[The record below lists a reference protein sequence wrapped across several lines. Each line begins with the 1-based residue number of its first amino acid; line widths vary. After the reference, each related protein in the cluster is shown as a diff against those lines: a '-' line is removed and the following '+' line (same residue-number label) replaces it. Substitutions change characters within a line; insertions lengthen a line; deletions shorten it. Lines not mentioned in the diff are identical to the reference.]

1 MRLKL
6 KQEQM
11 RKVMN
16 EAERQ
21 YKQYVKAFA
30 NTHGKTT
37 MEAMETAECEEYRK
51 YCEEVF
57 GRRISKKKVF
67 PEELEK

>member
-6 KQEQM
+6 KREQR

-16 EAERQ
+16 EAETQ

-30 NTHGKTT
+30 NTHRKTVL
-37 MEAMETAECEEYRK
+37 EAVETAECEEYRK

-67 PEELEK
+67 AEELEK

>member
-6 KQEQM
+6 KREQR

-16 EAERQ
+16 EAETQ

-30 NTHGKTT
+30 NTHGKTV
-37 MEAMETAECEEYRK
+37 MEAVETAECEEYRK
-51 YCEEVF
+51 YCQEVF
-57 GRRISKKKVF
+57 GRGISKKKVF
-67 PEELEK
+67 AEELEK

>member
-6 KQEQM
+6 KREQR

-57 GRRISKKKVF
+57 G
-67 PEELEK
+67 

>member
-6 KQEQM
+6 KREQR

-37 MEAMETAECEEYRK
+37 MEAWKPPNAERYRK

-67 PEELEK
+67 PGRLEK